1 MTTTETRR
9 EMVMA
14 STAQRQAAK
23 RNIKKAISAS
33 KSKRTIAN
41 MPKKTRSALG
51 KQASAVAKRKRTGS
65 THPKTRQELYATAKR
80 RNVPGRSKMGRAE
93 LARALGQ
100 R

>member
-1 MTTTETRR
+1 MAMATTKQRR
-9 EMVMA
+9 
-14 STAQRQAAK
+14 AAK

-65 THPKTRQELYATAKR
+65 THPKTRQELYEMAKR
-80 RNVPGRSKMGRAE
+80 QNVPGRSSMGRAE
-93 LARALGQ
+93 LARAVGE